1 MKITGDISAAVEAH
15 QRELVEPA
23 STLFA
28 VQRVYGDNVREQ
40 TMKAY
45 GQLVDAHLL
54 TTGVLAAALLRING
68 KITHVT
74 PTSEQRNALFASF
87 VIGMETCENAIAQGR
102 YLQASALL
110 RQEMET
116 VAQIKQVSAGKK
128 NEKTP
133 NISVLEQ
140 SLGRLYGS
148 LSDAAHV
155 SKHSIVRAATEYEI
169 AADSLPEP
177 TSGTRYFPALDQEL
191 ARRLF
196 SLHLMLILGL
206 IEELSI
212 DLQEKYN
219 DDAFTEREAK
229 AVDLALRLMR
239 TEGMIEMDAIDL
251 AD

>member
-1 MKITGDISAAVEAH
+1 M
-15 QRELVEPA
+15 
-23 STLFA
+23 LFA
-28 VQRVYGDNVREQ
+28 VQRVYGDKVREQ
-40 TMKAY
+40 TMRAY

-54 TTGVLAAALLRING
+54 ITGVLAVALLRVNG
-68 KITHVT
+68 KITPIT
-74 PTSEQRNALFASF
+74 PTSEQHNALFASF
-87 VIGMETCENAIAQGR
+87 VIGIETCESAIVEGR

-116 VAQIKQVSAGKK
+116 LARIKEVSAGKE

-133 NISVLEQ
+133 NVRVLEN

-155 SKHSIVRAATEYEI
+155 SKHPIVRAATEYEI
-169 AADSLPEP
+169 STDNLPGP
-177 TSGTRYFPALDQEL
+177 TSGTRYFPAFDEGL

-196 SLHLMLILGL
+196 SLHLILTLGL

-212 DLQEKYN
+212 DLQKQFG

-229 AVDLALRLMR
+229 AANLALQLMR
-239 TEGMIEMDAIDL
+239 AEGMIEIDDANL
-251 AD
+251 AG